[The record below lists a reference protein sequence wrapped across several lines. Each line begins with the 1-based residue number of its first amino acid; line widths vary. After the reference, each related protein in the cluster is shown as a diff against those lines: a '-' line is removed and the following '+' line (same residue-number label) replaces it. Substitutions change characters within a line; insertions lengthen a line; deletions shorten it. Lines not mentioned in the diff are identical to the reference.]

1 MMIPLMTFNNSS
13 ASNLSLELPQKN
25 KKKRKIPEA
34 DAQI

>member
-1 MMIPLMTFNNSS
+1 MIPLMTFNNSS
-13 ASNLSLELPQKN
+13 ASNLSLELPQK